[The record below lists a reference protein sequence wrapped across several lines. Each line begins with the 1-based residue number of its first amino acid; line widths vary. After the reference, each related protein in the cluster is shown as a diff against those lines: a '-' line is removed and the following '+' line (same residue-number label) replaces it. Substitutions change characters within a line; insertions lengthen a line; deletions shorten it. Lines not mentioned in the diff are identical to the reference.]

1 MLSTDRIS
9 NLKITDLQTT
19 KTTCKKIVYM
29 VGFQNTL
36 YKTLLVGF
44 IIQFMMTHGQYNIK
58 FVNAQQAKQTYKY
71 KNIK

>member
-1 MLSTDRIS
+1 
-9 NLKITDLQTT
+9 
-19 KTTCKKIVYM
+19 M